1 MTKKQKILN
10 VLTVFLIMIISL
22 SLGYYIGSTKEVVF
36 NSNVSSV
43 NGTSTKKV
51 IVKDRTSP
59 FSLNENIDFSLF
71 WDVWD
76 LLKKDYVNKP
86 INEEELLYGALEGMV
101 ASLKD
106 PYSVFFRPVI
116 SKEFTD
122 ELSGEFQGI
131 GAEIGMKNDRLTV
144 ISPLPNTPAEKSGLK
159 AGDEIFAID
168 GEDTYGMYTDEA
180 VSKIRGEKGTE
191 VVLLIS
197 RKGRDE
203 LFDINIIRD
212 AIKFDSVRWE
222 FKEDGTAY
230 IRILHFNT
238 DTKSKFAEAVKDIM
252 KENPSGIILDLRG
265 NPGGYLD
272 AAVEVASSW
281 IEEGPVVVEYYSDD
295 KQSDHNAVGR
305 ARLKD
310 FKTVVL
316 INGGS
321 ASGSEIVAGA
331 LQDYNKATLIGTTT
345 FGKGSVQSLSEF
357 DGGSSVKLTVA
368 KWLTPNGNCISEKGI
383 IPDMEIEFTA
393 ENVNNDIDPQMDEA
407 IKILLGE

>member
-10 VLTVFLIMIISL
+10 VVSVFLIVIISL
-22 SLGYYIGSTKEVVF
+22 SLGFYIGSKKEIVF
-36 NSNVSSV
+36 NPDGASV
-43 NGTSTKKV
+43 YGTSTKKV
-51 IVKDRTSP
+51 VIKDRIAP
-59 FSLNENIDFSLF
+59 FNLNENIDFSLF

-76 LLKKDYVNKP
+76 LLKKDYVDKP
-86 INEEELLYGALEGMV
+86 VNEEELLYGALEGMV

-106 PYSVFFRPVI
+106 PYSVFLRPVI

-197 RKGRDE
+197 RADVDD
-203 LFDINIIRD
+203 LFEIKIIRD

-222 FKEDGTAY
+222 IRDDGVAY

-238 DTKSKFAEAVKDIM
+238 DTKSKFAEAVKDII
-252 KENPSGIILDLRG
+252 KVNPSGIILDLRG
-265 NPGGYLD
+265 NPGGFLD
-272 AAVEVASSW
+272 AAVEVASAW
-281 IEEGPVVVEYYSDD
+281 VEKGPVVVEYYSDE

-305 ARLKD
+305 ARLKN

-331 LQDYNKATLIGTTT
+331 LQDYGKATLIGTTT

-357 DGGSSVKLTVA
+357 NGGSSVKLTVA

-383 IPDMEIEFTA
+383 VPDIEIEFTA

-407 IKILLGE
+407 IMIIFGE